1 MDVAFVDDHVSVTCW
16 PAWAE
21 TGEAFR
27 ATLGD
32 AGGASCA
39 AAIGSFPLATSASA
53 TKPNKTAV
61 RSERKPIV
69 FTPCANGALHG
80 AGSPQCP
87 PNLSQD
93 CGIAR
98 RCILFLGTELGRGP
112 LVQEDPFVWA
122 QRRREFAAAKLQA
135 ESYLER
141 EHNARSAAL
150 AVAHATSGITA
161 SNVLTLPLPRS
172 ILARDQL
179 YLCYLRM
186 Y

>member
-39 AAIGSFPLATSASA
+39 VAIGFLPFAISASA

-61 RSERKPIV
+61 RSEWKRII
-69 FTPCANGALHG
+69 FTPCAMEHYMEVEAPNV
-80 AGSPQCP
+80 P
-87 PNLSQD
+87 PGIGPQD

-98 RCILFLGTELGRGP
+98 RCELSLGTELERCAI
-112 LVQEDPFVWA
+112 VQET
-122 QRRREFAAAKLQA
+122 
-135 ESYLER
+135 
-141 EHNARSAAL
+141 RSF
-150 AVAHATSGITA
+150 GR
-161 SNVLTLPLPRS
+161 P
-172 ILARDQL
+172 
-179 YLCYLRM
+179 
-186 Y
+186 